1 MHLLFLLLHSL
12 AWQPLA
18 HTLWLRSIPILLLEN
33 KSANS
38 FSSLQPLSLFST
50 LPTSNYWS
58 MALPCPGFHLP
69 LCLFLFYALS
79 TFLFFF
85 QSSHLSWY
93 SSVLPQVLCWSMFQ
107 TCFISPL
114 CLHYKLPRCLILR
127 LKMFIPTS
135 VPVYSKLHTH
145 GYLHIHLI
153 FTALK
158 IIGIQQ
164 QY

>member
-79 TFLFFF
+79 TFLFF
-85 QSSHLSWY
+85 SSLRICLDIHQFYLK
-93 SSVLPQVLCWSMFQ
+93 SSAEVCFKLVL
-107 TCFISPL
+107 SPL
-114 CLHYKLPRCLILR
+114 SVCIINSLGASSYASKCLYR
-127 LKMFIPTS
+127 LQYLCTPNSI
-135 VPVYSKLHTH
+135 HTV
-145 GYLHIHLI
+145 I
-153 FTALK
+153 FTF
-158 IIGIQQ
+158 I
-164 QY
+164 